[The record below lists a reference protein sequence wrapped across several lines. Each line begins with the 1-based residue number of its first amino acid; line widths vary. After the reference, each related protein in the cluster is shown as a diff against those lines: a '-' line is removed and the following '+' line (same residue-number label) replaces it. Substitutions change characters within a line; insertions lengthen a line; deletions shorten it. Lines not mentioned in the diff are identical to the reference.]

1 MLFLDRFGR
10 QGNTYFNSTTFWLFL
25 AKKSH
30 YRKKFA
36 LAKYLWNVL
45 KNCSNQIRSNEIR
58 IRWRLP
64 VNLIFATKAYTILYV
79 CHHNLLLNTNLKLGQ
94 NFTTKPVEKTLLTFK
109 KWAWNMQTACH
120 NDGPMAGMYPQ
131 GRPVITSLYGNC
143 KMF

>member
-1 MLFLDRFGR
+1 MELTIVTQLKDFHLHM
-10 QGNTYFNSTTFWLFL
+10 TVVMTLPPH
-25 AKKSH
+25 K
-30 YRKKFA
+30 
-36 LAKYLWNVL
+36 VL
-45 KNCSNQIRSNEIR
+45 QSNHSIYH
-58 IRWRLP
+58 
-64 VNLIFATKAYTILYV
+64 T